1 MFSFIDIFFLGGF
14 NYTMIPQESYPEDYR
29 NEMNGRDVGIF
40 IVKRIK
46 QKV

>member
-1 MFSFIDIFFLGGF
+1 
-14 NYTMIPQESYPEDYR
+14 MIPQESYPEDYR

-40 IVKRIK
+40 VVKRIK